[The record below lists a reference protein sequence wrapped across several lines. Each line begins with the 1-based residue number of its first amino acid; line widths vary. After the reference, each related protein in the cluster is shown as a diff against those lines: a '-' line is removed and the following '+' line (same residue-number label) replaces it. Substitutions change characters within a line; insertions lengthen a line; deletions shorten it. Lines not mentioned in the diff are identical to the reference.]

1 MPSFSDT
8 HPGPEEQRVSPGGGH
23 RDAALLQ
30 RLRARYS
37 LPAENRQARP
47 VVEVAARPEAPAGA
61 EARRSV
67 FISYSHKDEA
77 WKDRL
82 VTQLRVLEMQGLLEV
97 WDDRRIAAGA
107 EWERE
112 IATAI
117 NRAAVAILMI
127 SADFLTSR
135 FILGQEAP
143 RLLARRQ
150 TDGLHV
156 FPLIVKPC
164 PWQLVPWLAPLQAR
178 PKDGRPLL
186 AGSDYQIEA
195 DLAAIA
201 VEVHALLETTRT
213 LPASPPEPLP

>member
-1 MPSFSDT
+1 MSSLSNT
-8 HPGPEEQRVSPGGGH
+8 HTGPDEQRVSTGDGH

-30 RLRARYS
+30 RLRARYGI
-37 LPAENRQARP
+37 PADNRPARP
-47 VVEVAARPEAPAGA
+47 AGEAAAQPAAPRGDV
-61 EARRSV
+61 ARRSI

-77 WKDRL
+77 WKNRL

-107 EWERE
+107 EWEKE
-112 IATAI
+112 IAIAI

-127 SADFLTSR
+127 SADFLTSK
-135 FILGQEAP
+135 FILGREAP
-143 RLLARRQ
+143 RLLERRQ
-150 TDGLHV
+150 TDELQI

-178 PKDGRPLL
+178 PTDGRPLS

-195 DLAAIA
+195 DLAAVA
-201 VEVHALLETTRT
+201 VEVHALLEKTRT
-213 LPASPPEPLP
+213 PSVPPPAPLP